1 MRRRSYL
8 TVGGSIGASALS
20 AGCLG
25 VLDGGST
32 TESTRPDPVDLSG
45 NKRDDQ
51 GGMVIGKHG
60 GPNGQ
65 IFYEEN
71 EPDHGNPAWFHT
83 LTYGLFPY
91 YFEHE
96 RMGWTAQAVY
106 VTDYS
111 VVDFDAPAEGRF
123 SLPAPTAADTFTD
136 GTTAT
141 YVVESRARGGMGPAI
156 VPFSSE
162 SDADDFAETYG
173 GRTLSFE
180 QVSPEFVSQ
189 YQ

>member
-1 MRRRSYL
+1 MKRR
-8 TVGGSIGASALS
+8 TVLAGGVALGTSVPS

-25 VLDGGST
+25 TLGS
-32 TESTRPDPVDLSG
+32 SDSKPDPIDLSG
-45 NKRDDQ
+45 TKKDDQ

-65 IFYEEN
+65 IFYEN
-71 EPDHGNPAWFHT
+71 NAPDHGNPAWFHT
-83 LTYGLFPY
+83 LTYGMFPY

-96 RMGWTAQAVY
+96 QLGWTAEAIY

-111 VVDFDAPAEGRF
+111 LVDYDPPTEGGLT
-123 SLPAPTAADTFTD
+123 LPAPTAADTFGDAKTM
-136 GTTAT
+136 T

-156 VPFSSE
+156 VPFSRE
-162 SDADDFAETYG
+162 SDADSFAETYG
-173 GRTLSFE
+173 GRTLAFDDI
-180 QVSPEFVSQ
+180 SPEFVSQ